1 MLSPAPLPPI
11 KTPAIRILWKSLVGG
26 GRLAVGVGGGGG
38 VIRVGEESEVSGK
51 WQPSTGVSGGKLLL
65 NGEMKMEE

>member
-26 GRLAVGVGGGGG
+26 GHIGGGGG

-51 WQPSTGVSGGKLLL
+51 WQPSPGVSGGKLLL

>member
-1 MLSPAPLPPI
+1 MEELSGI
-11 KTPAIRILWKSLVGG
+11 GG
-26 GRLAVGVGGGGG
+26 GHSAVGVGGGGG

>member
-1 MLSPAPLPPI
+1 M
-11 KTPAIRILWKSLVGG
+11 GG
-26 GRLAVGVGGGGG
+26 GHIGGGGG

>member
-11 KTPAIRILWKSLVGG
+11 KTPAIRILWKSLVVGG
-26 GRLAVGVGGGGG
+26 HIGGGGG
-38 VIRVGEESEVSGK
+38 IIRVGEESEVSGK

>member
-26 GRLAVGVGGGGG
+26 GRLAVGVGG

>member
-1 MLSPAPLPPI
+1 MEELSGRGTL
-11 KTPAIRILWKSLVGG
+11 GG
-26 GRLAVGVGGGGG
+26 WVGGGGG

-51 WQPSTGVSGGKLLL
+51 WQPSPGVSGGKLLL